1 KRSDVSQ
8 WFYTSSWK
16 RHMPAAMLERPN
28 LSNSKCCWL
37 LFLDD
42 CGLGA
47 AMVERLLPNSQSII
61 RVVVGETFKKLDD
74 GLYQIN
80 PKRRDD
86 YQAII
91 ESLGKTDKTAINVMH
106 MWSVTP
112 NKRGPYEA
120 SDLETSQ
127 SRGFYSLLF
136 LAQALGAQRINCPV
150 TMAIVSNDMQE

>member
-1 KRSDVSQ
+1 
-8 WFYTSSWK
+8 
-16 RHMPAAMLERPN
+16 
-28 LSNSKCCWL
+28 
-37 LFLDD
+37 
-42 CGLGA
+42 
-47 AMVERLLPNSQSII
+47 
-61 RVVVGETFKKLDD
+61 
-74 GLYQIN
+74 QIN

-150 TMAIVSNDMQE
+150 TMAIVSNDMQGVAGERERRFEKATILGPCRVIPQEYPDIKCRSIDILLPDSPEEKQKLIDTLLSEFSEDAPDNVVAYRGGHRWVQT